1 MTNTNLK
8 SRGNESPAD
17 VSLKEDIMNIFKSAG
32 VAVGL
37 LVGLIIAVIILK
49 VANTNHKA
57 KTEYDERQREIRGQ
71 AYMYA
76 FYTVVA
82 LECVMMIIDIGG
94 INYPFESYL
103 LHFASM
109 LTGCIVLCCYS
120 IWHDVYWGL
129 NNDPRRYSVIFIAVA
144 LLNLIPII
152 GAVKSGTLM
161 ENGKFGL
168 PFMNIMVMIMLA
180 IIGIVFFAKSLADGR
195 RGEE

>member
-1 MTNTNLK
+1 MQAK
-8 SRGNESPAD
+8 KAGVIKSPAD
-17 VSLKEDIMNIFKSAG
+17 VLLKEDIMNIFKSTG

-37 LVGLIIAVIILK
+37 MVGLMIAVIIFK

-57 KTEYDERQREIRGQ
+57 KTEYDERQKEIRGK

-82 LECVMMIIDIGG
+82 LECVMMIVDIGG
-94 INYPFESYL
+94 VIYPFESYL
-103 LHFASM
+103 LHFAAI
-109 LTGCIVLCCYS
+109 LAGCTVLCCYS

-129 NNDPRRYSVIFIAVA
+129 NNDPRRYSVIFIATA

-161 ENGKFGL
+161 VNGKFTL

-180 IIGIVFFAKSLADGR
+180 IIGVVFFVKNMADSR
-195 RGEE
+195 REEE

>member
-1 MTNTNLK
+1 
-8 SRGNESPAD
+8 
-17 VSLKEDIMNIFKSAG
+17 MNVFKSAG

-37 LVGLIIAVIILK
+37 LVGLIIAVIIFK
-49 VANTNHKA
+49 VVNTNHKV
-57 KTEYDERQREIRGQ
+57 KTEYDERQREIRGK

-76 FYTVVA
+76 FYTVLVC
-82 LECVMMIIDIGG
+82 ECVMMIIDIGG
-94 INYPFESYL
+94 IKLPFESYL

-109 LTGCIVLCCYS
+109 LAGCIVLCCYS

-129 NNDPRRYSVIFIAVA
+129 NNDPRRYSVLFIFII

-168 PFMNIMVMIMLA
+168 PFLNIMVIVMMA
-180 IIGIVFFAKSLADGR
+180 IIGIVFLAKNFADGQ